1 MAIYGGGGRMGAY
14 GDPDAENNNNP
25 GSLFGQLLGGL
36 GASFKDDKGLFQ
48 GNKDGSIR
56 IGKQKGLDDSTKKA
70 WENFEGKFYDDKG
83 LFRANPEGSGRFI
96 MGKREGI
103 DALGDQEGL
112 VQRGDDGNYR
122 LGSQTG
128 IDDSTKKALGDFKG
142 SFKDDK
148 GLFQGNDDGSMRL
161 GAYKGF
167 DLNKGKGY
175 SGDFAGVDMLQDNK
189 GLFQGGRLVNPLKGR
204 YGLGSRIREMIG
216 KGESE
221 FEGPVQPK
229 DNSLT
234 GAVGRTEGDIRNAP
248 NQDVAVNQET
258 GENYGNMEVMGPLLA
273 SKVSDPSQVPARHA
287 GMMQKFLN
295 TQGFQLEEDGKWG
308 PKSTKAMAE
317 WMQKSGTGNPL
328 SERYDE
334 WQGPM
339 QPRNAVYTPPA
350 AQVSTNRTQG

>member
-36 GASFKDDKGLFQ
+36 GKKFKDSLKDDKGLIQ
-48 GNKDGSIR
+48 GNKDGSLR
-56 IGKQKGLDDSTKKA
+56 IGKKEGLDRPDS
-70 WENFEGKFYDDKG
+70 G
-83 LFRANPEGSGRFI
+83 LLQRNEDGS
-96 MGKREGI
+96 
-103 DALGDQEGL
+103 L
-112 VQRGDDGNYR
+112 R
-122 LGSQTG
+122 LGS
-128 IDDSTKKALGDFKG
+128 
-142 SFKDDK
+142 
-148 GLFQGNDDGSMRL
+148 
-161 GAYKGF
+161 YKGA
-167 DLNKGKGY
+167 DINKGQGY
-175 SGDFAGVDMLQDNK
+175 SGDFKGVDMIQDNK
-189 GLFQGGRLVNPLKGR
+189 GFVQGGRLVNPYKGR
-204 YGLGSRIREMIG
+204 FAKDNPFSKWGSRIREMVG
-216 KGESE
+216 KGDPEV
-221 FEGPVQPK
+221 EGPTQPV
-229 DNSLT
+229 DYSLS
-234 GAVGRTEGDIRNAP
+234 GAVNRTEGDITNAP

-273 SKVSDPSQVPARHA
+273 SKVNDPSQVPAKHA

-350 AQVSTNRTQG
+350 AQVSTSRTQG